1 MWRKRLLRTQEELHI
16 CHGQPSMDWLTMFN
30 FSNLSDVENIEF
42 HQFADLFPMMQADEF
57 SSLVENIKQHG
68 LREKVW
74 LFQGKI
80 LDGRNRYK
88 ACLQSGVTPEFR
100 QFTGDENQALQAV
113 ISWNLER
120 RHLSSS
126 QKAAI
131 GVELED
137 LLAEL
142 ERQAKERQKE
152 SGGDRKS
159 EWYQEKSVTQKIEQP
174 IEDRNERSATAK
186 AAAVLG
192 TNRQYVSD
200 AKKLRQTAPEVH
212 QQIKEGKVT
221 ISQAKKQQKQLE
233 REEAVAKQVAV
244 SPVGKPSLEVA
255 DAIEWLSRQEPSDLL
270 LTDPPY
276 STDVEDI
283 VDFAASWLPLAL
295 SKVKPTGRAFICIG
309 AYPEELHTYLS
320 VAMPDQV
327 LVWTYRNTLGP
338 TPSHRYKLNWQAILY
353 YVGKNAPP
361 LDSPVMVEQFSVQD
375 ISSPDGRQGD
385 RYHEWQKPLELANR
399 FIRHCT
405 RPGDTVIDPFA
416 CTGTFL
422 ISASKLGR
430 VGLGCDVSIENLK
443 IAEARGCYVKFS

>member
-1 MWRKRLLRTQEELHI
+1 
-16 CHGQPSMDWLTMFN
+16 MFN

-353 YVGKNAPP
+353 YVGKDAPP

>member
-1 MWRKRLLRTQEELHI
+1 
-16 CHGQPSMDWLTMFN
+16 MFN

-88 ACLQSGVTPEFR
+88 ACLQSGITPEFR

-142 ERQAKERQKE
+142 ERQAKERQGTRNDLKTNI
-152 SGGDRKS
+152 
-159 EWYQEKSVTQKIEQP
+159 VQKIEQSS
-174 IEDRNERSATAK
+174 EDPMATRTISK
-186 AAAVLG
+186 AATVLG

-200 AKKLRQTAPEVH
+200 AKKLRQTSPDVH

-244 SPVGKPSLEVA
+244 SPVGKPSLEVS
-255 DAIEWLSRQEPSDLL
+255 DAIEWLSRQEPADLL

-353 YVGKNAPP
+353 YVGKDAPP

-375 ISSPDGRQGD
+375 ISAPDGRQGD

>member
-1 MWRKRLLRTQEELHI
+1 
-16 CHGQPSMDWLTMFN
+16 MDWLTMFN

-88 ACLQSGVTPEFR
+88 ACLQSGITPEFR

-142 ERQAKERQKE
+142 ERQAKERYAANVGRPSKE
-152 SGGDRKS
+152 
-159 EWYQEKSVTQKIEQP
+159 EKSSQKIDAISDPNQ
-174 IEDRNERSATAK
+174 NRSTAK
-186 AAAVLG
+186 AATVLG

-200 AKKLRQTAPEVH
+200 AKKLRQTSPDVH

-255 DAIEWLSRQEPSDLL
+255 DAIEWLSRQEPADLL
-270 LTDPPY
+270 LTNPPY
-276 STDVEDI
+276 STDVTNI

-327 LVWTYRNTLGP
+327 LVWTYRNALGP

-353 YVGKNAPP
+353 YVGKDAPP

-375 ISSPDGRQGD
+375 ISAPDGRQGD

>member
-1 MWRKRLLRTQEELHI
+1 
-16 CHGQPSMDWLTMFN
+16 MDWLTMFN

-42 HQFADLFPMMQADEF
+42 HRYADLFPMMQADEF

-152 SGGDRKS
+152 SIKFRD
-159 EWYQEKSVTQKIEQP
+159 EKGRAIPVVQKIEQLD
-174 IEDRNERSATAK
+174 EDPMATRTISK
-186 AAAVLG
+186 AATVLG

-200 AKKLRQTAPEVH
+200 AKKLRQTSPDVH

-255 DAIEWLSRQEPSDLL
+255 DAIEWLSRQEPADLL

-353 YVGKNAPP
+353 YVGKDAPP

-375 ISSPDGRQGD
+375 ISAPDGRQGD

-430 VGLGCDVSIENLK
+430 VGLGCDASIENLK
-443 IAEARGCYVKFS
+443 IAEARGCYVKF